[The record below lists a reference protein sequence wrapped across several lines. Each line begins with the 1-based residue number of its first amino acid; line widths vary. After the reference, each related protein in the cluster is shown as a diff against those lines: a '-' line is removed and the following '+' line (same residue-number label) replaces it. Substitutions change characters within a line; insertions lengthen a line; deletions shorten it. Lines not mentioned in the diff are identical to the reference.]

1 MSETT
6 LTGYTKTDRPG
17 AFAVIAGA
25 AVWGLFWIPLRYL
38 DEAGITGLWSIA
50 LVMATSSIPAIAVM
64 IWMRETCEL
73 LKKDTWLVGFALG
86 LATVLYFVGVLYSD
100 VIRVIF
106 LFYLLPLWTTL
117 SARIIYGEP
126 ITRAQ
131 LMVIAAALCGV
142 WLLLGAGTSL
152 PVPQNIGD
160 WCGVGAGLCWGVSL
174 SLLRGRDKT
183 LPFASCAATMCAA
196 LLIAIVCGAGLHLLI
211 SSSDSSTSLPSIQA
225 LSSVWPIAL
234 LFGVLIMYPAMI
246 GQIWGARRIPAP
258 TAALLTMT
266 ELIVATLSAGLL
278 IGTELQPI
286 SIAGG
291 LIIIVAVCIDLMTR
305 QRQL

>member
-1 MSETT
+1 MSVTA
-6 LTGYTKTDRPG
+6 LTGYTKTDKPG
-17 AFAVIAGA
+17 AFAVTAGA

-38 DEAGITGLWSIA
+38 DEAGITGLWSVA
-50 LVMATSSIPAIAVM
+50 LVMATASIPAVAVM
-64 IWMRETCEL
+64 IWKSESSDL

-86 LATVLYFVGVLYSD
+86 LATVLYFFGILYSD

-131 LMVIAAALCGV
+131 LWVITAALGGV

-152 PVPQNIGD
+152 PIPQNIGD
-160 WCGVGAGLCWGVSL
+160 WCGIGAGFCWGVSL
-174 SLLRGRDKT
+174 SLLRGRDQT
-183 LPFASCAATMCAA
+183 LPFASATATMLAA
-196 LLIAIVCGAGLHLLI
+196 LLLCVIAGSGLFLLN
-211 SSSDSSTSLPSIQA
+211 DSGVTATAIPTLES
-225 LSSVWPIAL
+225 LSSVWLIAL
-234 LFGVLIMYPAMI
+234 LFGVLILYPAMI

-266 ELIVATLSAGLL
+266 EIIVATLSAGLL

-286 SIAGG
+286 SMVGG
-291 LIIIVAVCIDLMTR
+291 LIIILAVGIDLLSR
-305 QRQL
+305 QRRV